1 MSKNIIEYFENICKI
16 PHGSGN
22 TLRLAEYCCEIADK
36 NGLWYQMDDSGN
48 VTVKKPPSVG
58 MENCPTVI
66 IQGHLDMVC
75 AKKAG
80 SSFDFDKSGIE
91 IVKNGDFISAK
102 DTTLGADD
110 GVAVAYAL
118 ALMEDDSI
126 VCPPLEIVLT
136 SEEEVGMTGAEN
148 LDVADL
154 KGKKLINID
163 SDREGIFTVSC
174 AGGINVKAV
183 YKYEAGN
190 SGGTLCRVKL
200 SGFKGGHSG
209 TEINTGVLNANKVI
223 GEILYKL
230 QQFGIRLVDF
240 CGGDKPNA
248 IAAYAEA
255 TFLTEHGTETEVKN
269 SILRLFRDFKKKAGF
284 FDSDMRCDISFEAT
298 DSIMAMSEF
307 DTCGISEFM
316 SCAPNGVVAMEESID
331 GLVRTSLNIGTV
343 RSSAETVE
351 IVLSLR
357 SSDNADLK
365 RLENEVRGLA
375 EKFGF
380 NVGTDGAH
388 PAWEYAGK
396 SELFDIMT
404 DVYKNKYGRNP
415 TVTSIH
421 AGLECAVF
429 ADKIKG
435 LEAVS
440 VGPDIYDIH
449 TVNEKV
455 SVSSV
460 NRVWEYLKAVLAS
473 MPHRKTF

>member
-1 MSKNIIEYFENICKI
+1 MSKTIIEYFENICKI

-22 TLRLAEYCCEIADK
+22 TRRLAEYCCEIAEK
-36 NGLWYQMDDSGN
+36 NGLWYHMDDSGN

-80 SSFDFDKSGIE
+80 SGFDFEKSGIE
-91 IVKNGDFISAK
+91 IVKNGDFVSAK

-136 SEEEVGMTGAEN
+136 SEEEVGMTGAEY
-148 LDVADL
+148 LDVTGL
-154 KGKKLINID
+154 TGKKLINID

-174 AGGINVKAV
+174 AGGVNVNAV
-183 YKYEAGN
+183 YKYEARNG
-190 SGGTLCRVKL
+190 SGTLCRIKL

-209 TEINTGVLNANKVI
+209 TEINTGVLNANKVM

-230 QQFGIRLVDF
+230 QQFGIRLADF

-255 TFLTEHGTETEVKN
+255 AFLTERGTETEVKN
-269 SILRLFRDFKKKAGF
+269 LILQLFRDFKKKAVF
-284 FDSDMRCDISFEAT
+284 ADSDIRCDISYEAS
-298 DSIMAMSEF
+298 DSVMTMSEF
-307 DTCGISEFM
+307 DTCGVSEFM
-316 SCAPNGVVAMEESID
+316 SCAPNGVVAMEESIE

-343 RSSAETVE
+343 RSSTEAVE

-365 RLENEVRGLA
+365 RLENEVRALA

-380 NVGTDGAH
+380 NVGTDSAH
-388 PAWEYAGK
+388 PAWEYAGE
-396 SELFDIMT
+396 SELLNIMT
-404 DVYKNKYGRNP
+404 DVYKNKYGRKP

-429 ADKIKG
+429 ADKING

-449 TVNEKV
+449 TVNEKA
-455 SVSSV
+455 SVSSI

-473 MPHRKTF
+473 MLR